1 MMSAPFDINLV
12 IDRLRAEVPE
22 LQSVEGVAEYG
33 AVTSLRDFRTPC
45 AFALLVRE
53 RADGD
58 EPKPARGTQRLLV
71 TFGVVLVVSNYRDT
85 RGGEVVDELKPLKE
99 KVRGALM
106 GWQPDVLG
114 ARPCRFIQGDVLDYD
129 ASTLL
134 WTDVYQTQ
142 QIIGGAP

>member
-1 MMSAPFDINLV
+1 MSAPFDINL
-12 IDRLRAEVPE
+12 IIARLLAEVSE

-45 AFALLVRE
+45 AFGLLVRE

-58 EPKPARGTQRLLV
+58 EPKPGRGTQRLLV
-71 TFGVVLVVSNYRDT
+71 TFGVVLVVRNYRDT
-85 RGGEVVDELKPLKE
+85 RGAEVVDELKPLLG

-106 GWQPDVLG
+106 GWTPDVLG

>member
-1 MMSAPFDINLV
+1 MSAPFDINLV
-12 IDRLRAEVPE
+12 IDRLRAEVTE

-53 RADGD
+53 RGDG
-58 EPKPARGTQRLLV
+58 EAPKAGRQRAMA
-71 TFGVVLVVSNYRDT
+71 TIGVVLAVSNYRDT
-85 RGGEVVDELKPLKE
+85 RGAETVEELTPLLG
-99 KVRGALM
+99 KVRAALM
-106 GWQPDVLG
+106 GWTPDIIG
-114 ARPCRFIQGDVLDYD
+114 GRPFQFLQGDVLDYD

-142 QIIGGAP
+142 HFIGVTP

>member
-1 MMSAPFDINLV
+1 MSAPFDIKLV

-33 AVTSLRDFRTPC
+33 AVTSLRDFRSPS

-53 RADGD
+53 RADGED
-58 EPKPARGTQRLLV
+58 PKPGRGTQRLLV
-71 TFGVVLVVSNYRDT
+71 TFAVVLVVSNYRDT
-85 RGGEVVDELKPLKE
+85 RGGEVVDEIKPLLGKT
-99 KVRGALM
+99 RAALM
-106 GWQPDVLG
+106 GWQPGVPG

>member
-1 MMSAPFDINLV
+1 MSAPFNINLV
-12 IDRLRAEVPE
+12 IERLRAEVPE

-45 AFALLVRE
+45 GFALLVRE

-58 EPKPARGTQRLLV
+58 EPKPGRGTQRLLV
-71 TFGVVLVVSNYRDT
+71 TFGVVLVVRNYRDT
-85 RGGEVVDELKPLKE
+85 RGAQVVDELNPLLG
-99 KVRGALM
+99 KVRAALM
-106 GWQPDVLG
+106 GWTPDVLG